1 MQKLINLLALA
12 SFGVSA
18 AIVGGGAYLYLNK
31 DTLIEDARVKA
42 TKAVTEAVTE
52 ALPGLVKD
60 AMPEM
65 PKLPTQTG
73 PALPF

>member
-1 MQKLINLLALA
+1 
-12 SFGVSA
+12 
-18 AIVGGGAYLYLNK
+18 
-31 DTLIEDARVKA
+31 LIEDARVKV

-65 PKLPTQTG
+65 PKMPTQTG

>member
-18 AIVGGGAYLYLNK
+18 AIVGSGAYLYLNK
-31 DTLIEDARVKA
+31 DTLIEDARVKV

-65 PKLPTQTG
+65 PKMPTQTG